1 MREIKTRRE
10 AVGLWKRE
18 RENERLTER
27 QKTQALGKMIE
38 RIWSS
43 AASTL

>member
-27 QKTQALGKMIE
+27 QKTQAL
-38 RIWSS
+38 
-43 AASTL
+43 